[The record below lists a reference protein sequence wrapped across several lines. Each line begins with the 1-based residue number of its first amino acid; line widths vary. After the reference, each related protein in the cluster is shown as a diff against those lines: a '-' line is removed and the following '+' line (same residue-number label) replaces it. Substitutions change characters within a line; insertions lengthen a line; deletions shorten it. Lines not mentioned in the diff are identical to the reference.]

1 MAALSI
7 NISTVCFIQVLC
19 YTHTLYFVVVWIVK
33 AVNLAAPEAVKNA
46 ASHAFPT
53 PALPCSDSTSS

>member
-19 YTHTLYFVVVWIVK
+19 YIHTLYFVVVWIVK

-46 ASHAFPT
+46 AFPT